1 MHVCLS
7 CCCLKLSCRTV
18 RSAAVAGLR
27 LVAACC
33 LTVLHIEYRELKKS
47 LLLFLV
53 RPFSSPKTLL
63 GPLTV
68 NCPLRCFSDFCSSVA
83 RLFSFKVIVGRR
95 LFLLLQYS
103 PGRRVVSRHRVSYL
117 KSFIA
122 QGVAPSLSHYR
133 EMCAGQLISS
143 LSSAL
148 LACRTMT
155 SIPVGF
161 FLVLA

>member
-1 MHVCLS
+1 MLLRVQLIDCVFGHCWL
-7 CCCLKLSCRTV
+7 
-18 RSAAVAGLR
+18 AVLFTAR
-27 LVAACC
+27 CPAI
-33 LTVLHIEYRELKKS
+33 HSSHRISRIKKKS

-68 NCPLRCFSDFCSSVA
+68 NCSLRCFSDFCSSVA

-103 PGRRVVSRHRVSYL
+103 PGHRVVSRHRVSYL